1 MTLMYK
7 EIMESR
13 TAFEACYAKNK
24 PVIAELVKAL
34 NKKKPVCVYF
44 AARGTSDHACTFA
57 KYLLEIYKGIPCV
70 LAAPSVVTE
79 YDGALCLKNALVIGV
94 SQSGAAEDVRTLIAR
109 GKACG
114 AITVGITNDP
124 DSVVA
129 KEADWHLDLCAGPE
143 VSVAATKTFITQI
156 GVLTQLVAAW
166 SRSSELSAQ
175 LRKVPGLITK
185 TLKTAPAI
193 EKLAPR
199 YRFMTDAFILGRGIL
214 YPIAMEMGLKVKETC
229 YVKSQAYAISDFQH
243 GPIAMISNDAPCF
256 VLDLDE
262 HTAADAE
269 LMMQRLSDKDA
280 DITLLS
286 YAGRTDERAKVVL
299 PMPEGASGVSAA
311 FCAIITMQLLANYL
325 SCAKGLTPDNPRG
338 LKKVTVTK

>member
-13 TAFEACYAKNK
+13 EVFDRCYAVNK

-34 NKKKPVCVYF
+34 NRKKPACVYF

-79 YDGALCLKNALVIGV
+79 YDGKLNLKNALVIGV

-109 GKACG
+109 GKADG

-124 DSVVA
+124 ASVVA
-129 KEADWHLDLCAGPE
+129 KEADWHLDLSAGPE
-143 VSVAATKTFITQI
+143 ISVAATKTFIAQI
-156 GVLTQLVAAW
+156 CVLTQLVAAW
-166 SRSSELSAQ
+166 SRSAELSAE
-175 LRKVPGLITK
+175 LRRTPALIAKV
-185 TLKTAPAI
+185 LKTAPEI

-199 YRFMTDAFILGRGIL
+199 YRFMTDAFILARGIH

-229 YVKSQAYAISDFQH
+229 YVKSQAYPISDFQH
-243 GPIAMISNDAPCF
+243 GPIAQISTDAPCF
-256 VLDLDE
+256 VLDLDP
-262 HTAADAE
+262 HTAADSELILGRLAE
-269 LMMQRLSDKDA
+269 KDA
-280 DITLLS
+280 DITLLTT
-286 YAGRTDERAKVVL
+286 AEKDDPRAKVTL
-299 PMPEGASGVSAA
+299 HMPAGVTPVSAA
-311 FCAIITMQLLANYL
+311 FCAVITMQLLANFL
-325 SCAKGLTPDNPRG
+325 SGAKGLTPDAPRG